1 MNGMDDKDFGVEVDF
16 FVPCFVDQL
25 YPEAAFAAVKVLEA
39 LGCRVHCPSGQTCCG
54 QPAYNA
60 GFWEEAKPVAC
71 KWLRDFAPA
80 KDGEPRPVVVLSS
93 SCTGM
98 IRNAYGDLLSA
109 DGANVSEWQAI
120 RPRVYEWVE
129 FAHAH
134 PRFKDLKFSF
144 PHKVSYHDAC
154 SALRECGIQS
164 QVRDILN
171 QVQGLNLIELPDRE
185 TCCGFGGTFAVKF
198 EGISTAMADQKLQH
212 YATTGAEYLIS
223 ADLSCLMHLQ
233 AYADRQGSGVR
244 SLHIAQVLA
253 QGLQA

>member
-1 MNGMDDKDFGVEVDF
+1 MNGMDDRDFGVEVDF

-39 LGCRVHCPSGQTCCG
+39 LGCRVHCPSAQTCCG

-80 KDGEPRPVVVLSS
+80 KDGEPRSVVVLSS

-109 DGANVSEWQAI
+109 DGPYVSEWQAI

-129 FAHAH
+129 FVQAH
-134 PRFKDLKFSF
+134 PRFKDLKFRF

-164 QVRDILN
+164 QVRDLLS
-171 QVQGLNLIELPDRE
+171 QVQGLQLIELPDRE

-212 YATTGAEYLIS
+212 YTTTGAEYLIS
-223 ADLSCLMHLQ
+223 ADLSCLMHMQ
-233 AYADRQGSGVR
+233 AYADRQGLGVR

>member
-39 LGCRVHCPSGQTCCG
+39 LGCRVHCPSAQTCCG

-80 KDGEPRPVVVLSS
+80 KDGEPRSVVVLSS

-109 DGANVSEWQAI
+109 DGPYVSEWQAI

-129 FAHAH
+129 FVQAH
-134 PRFKDLKFSF
+134 PRFKDLKFRF

-164 QVRDILN
+164 QVRDLLS
-171 QVQGLNLIELPDRE
+171 QVQGLQLIELPDRE

-212 YATTGAEYLIS
+212 YTTTGAEYLIS
-223 ADLSCLMHLQ
+223 ADLSCLMHMQ
-233 AYADRQGSGVR
+233 AYADRQGLGVR

>member
-1 MNGMDDKDFGVEVDF
+1 MNGMDFGDFGVEVDF
-16 FVPCFVDQL
+16 FVPCFVDQF

-39 LGCRVHCPSGQTCCG
+39 LGCTVYCPPGQTCCG

-80 KDGEPRPVVVLSS
+80 KNGMPRPVVLLSS

-109 DGANVSEWQAI
+109 DSQSASDWQAI

-129 FAHAH
+129 FVHAH
-134 PRFKDLKFSF
+134 PRFKALNFNF

-154 SALRECGIQS
+154 SALRECGIRS
-164 QVRDILN
+164 QVRDILA
-171 QVQGLNLIELPDRE
+171 QVQGLELIELPDGE

-198 EGISTAMADQKLQH
+198 EGISTAMADQKIQH
-212 YATTGAEYLIS
+212 YATTGAEYLLS

-233 AYADRQGSGVR
+233 AYADRQMAGVR

-253 QGLQA
+253 QGLKE

>member
-80 KDGEPRPVVVLSS
+80 KNGEPRAVVVLSS

-109 DGANVSEWQAI
+109 DITTVSEWQAI

-129 FAHAH
+129 FVQAH
-134 PRFKDLKFSF
+134 PRFKDLKFRF

-164 QVRDILN
+164 QVRDLLS
-171 QVQGLNLIELPDRE
+171 QVQGLQLIELPDRE

>member
-1 MNGMDDKDFGVEVDF
+1 MNGMDDRDFGVEVDF

-39 LGCRVHCPSGQTCCG
+39 LGCRVHCPSAQTCCG

-80 KDGEPRPVVVLSS
+80 KDGEPRSVVVLSS

-109 DGANVSEWQAI
+109 DGTYVSEWQAI

-129 FAHAH
+129 FVQAH
-134 PRFKDLKFSF
+134 PRFKDLKFRF

-164 QVRDILN
+164 QVRDLLS
-171 QVQGLNLIELPDRE
+171 QVQGLQLIELPDRE

-212 YATTGAEYLIS
+212 YTTTGAEYLIS

-233 AYADRQGSGVR
+233 AYADRQGLGVR